1 MQDKVALLI
10 QESTY
15 SELSTN
21 QKKVIDGDG
30 TTGTSSPGGMAGDAF
45 KIVGMWSQWLA
56 QAGLTAIDDTLEP
69 WLIDEVCLR
78 AVRVLRPDRYEMF
91 KNSRTETMKQAL
103 DAFSDTPVNA
113 ASNVDAD
120 AYALT
125 LKSVRKYVVN
135 YMRAL
140 EPPVFLP
147 IEQIDQAAQIAVQRI
162 WNCKNWSFKRR
173 EVVLSIDTS
182 SNVTVSSG
190 LGGGETMDELATL
203 NLYYTDAGGENRRI
217 EWADGD
223 TMAYALSLASMS
235 SGGRPR
241 YFRTRGTGSSRVWKF
256 FPTPDT
262 TYTVRTEVFVSTP
275 ADFTTASLD
284 TPLSLFPSDFVPVI
298 RQAALAE
305 AVRMTARPAGAA
317 LWMDVMQD
325 VDRLLPMY
333 EDQGTPNNMPSIRD
347 TNGDVGL
354 LTGNNWSLGGGL

>member
-15 SELSTN
+15 SELTAN

-30 TTGTSSPGGMAGDAF
+30 TIGTATPGGMAGDAF

-56 QAGLTAIDDTLEP
+56 QAGLSAIDDTLEP

-78 AVRVLRPDRYEMF
+78 ATRVLRPDRYEMF
-91 KNSRTETMKQAL
+91 KNSRTETMRQAL
-103 DAFSDTPVNA
+103 DAFSDTPMDA
-113 ASNVDAD
+113 TSNVSAD

-125 LKSVRKYVVN
+125 LQSVRKYVVN

-140 EPPVFLP
+140 EPPIFLP
-147 IEQIDQAAQIAVQRI
+147 IEQIDQAAQIAIQRI
-162 WNCKNWSFKRR
+162 WNSKNWSFKRR

-190 LGGGETMDELATL
+190 LSVSETMDELATL
-203 NLYYTDAGGENRRI
+203 YLYFTDAGGENRRI

-223 TMAYALSLASMS
+223 TMAYAKSLASMA

-241 YFRTRGTGSSRVWKF
+241 YFRTRGTGSSRVWTF

-262 TYTVRTEVFVSTP
+262 TYTVRTEAWITGP
-275 ADFTTASLD
+275 TDFTTGSS
-284 TPLSLFPSDFVPVI
+284 TTTLSLFPADFVPVI

-305 AVRMTARPAGAA
+305 AVRMTGRAAGVTM
-317 LWMDVMQD
+317 WQD
-325 VDRLLPMY
+325 VNQDLERLLPMY
-333 EDQGTPNNMPSIRD
+333 EDQGTPNNISAIRD

-354 LTGNNWSLGGGL
+354 LTGNNWVLGGGL